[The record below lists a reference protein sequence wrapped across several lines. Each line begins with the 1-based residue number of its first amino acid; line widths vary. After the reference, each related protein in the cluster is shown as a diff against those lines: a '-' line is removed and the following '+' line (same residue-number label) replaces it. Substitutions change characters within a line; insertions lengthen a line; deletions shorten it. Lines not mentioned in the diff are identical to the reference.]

1 MPPPSLVGGS
11 IAVLRARAQTRVEM
25 AASMHLAEA
34 LVGDAA
40 ALAHQQLPAEQ
51 FLANLP
57 VQLRSIR
64 HVRIAVK
71 NETGLPIRAM
81 PPTDIAPRASAP
93 RWFTELVAP
102 PVEIRNV
109 PVVINGSKVGEVEI
123 VGEPGDEIAEFWQ
136 NAAAMAGTIV
146 LLNVAMVGILYV
158 LFGRVLGPLTALA
171 GGLSDLKRHSYDV
184 RIPSPQARELAAIT
198 DHFNALASALET
210 ARAENLQL
218 NRQLITAQD
227 DERRRTALE
236 LHDEV
241 GPCLFGLKANASSI
255 ASAAATLAE
264 KDKQVIADRLR
275 DTVAIVDH
283 LQAINRTMLERLRP
297 MALGHVPLKD
307 MLGELVREQERR
319 HARISFSF
327 SAPDIERSYGDSI
340 DLTIYRCLQE
350 SLTNAVRH
358 AQAQHI
364 TIALHVEAERRLALT
379 VGDDGCGIHPGKVAG
394 FGMRGMQERVEGLGG
409 RYTIQSEAGNGTCV
423 RVTLP
428 LAEAGKRCV
437 EFGRAGRGRVMTSV
451 LVIDDH
457 PIVRQGCRR
466 MLEDLGVER
475 IFEAPDAASG
485 YKLCRR
491 HRPDVVIVDLAMQEN
506 GLGGLPLIRRMRAH
520 DPHLRIIVF
529 SMHGDP
535 IIVARALEA
544 GAAGY
549 VLKDTSSEDFL
560 KAFRTVLS
568 GSPYLS
574 HDLAMRVALINTQA
588 HKNPLSELTPREL
601 QTLSL
606 LAKGK
611 PYGDIA
617 HELNVSYKTVVN
629 VSSQLKHKLE
639 VRNLPELIRAA
650 VQLLETAG

>member
-1 MPPPSLVGGS
+1 MIFVLIDVAALLVGGS

-25 AASMHLAEA
+25 AASIHLAEA
-34 LVGDAA
+34 LVGDAV

-71 NETGLPIRAM
+71 NESGIPIRAT
-81 PPTDIAPRASAP
+81 PPADAAAARASAP

-102 PVEIRNV
+102 PVETRNV

-171 GGLSDLKRHSYDV
+171 GGLSDLKRQSYDV
-184 RIPSPQARELAAIT
+184 RMPNPQTRELAAIT

-210 ARAENLQL
+210 ARAENLRL

-255 ASAAATLAE
+255 ASAAAALPD
-264 KDKQVIADRLR
+264 KDKHVIAERLR

-283 LQAINRTMLERLRP
+283 LQAINRSMLERLRP

-327 SAPDIERSYGDSI
+327 SAANIERSYGDSI

-358 AQAQHI
+358 AQARQI
-364 TIALHVEAERRLALT
+364 TIELHAEAKRRLALS
-379 VGDDGCGIHPGKVAG
+379 VRDDGCGIHPGKIAG

-409 RYTIQSEAGNGTCV
+409 RYTIESEAGNGTCI

-428 LAEAGKRCV
+428 LAGIANV
-437 EFGRAGRGRVMTSV
+437 
-451 LVIDDH
+451 
-457 PIVRQGCRR
+457 
-466 MLEDLGVER
+466 
-475 IFEAPDAASG
+475 AAS
-485 YKLCRR
+485 
-491 HRPDVVIVDLAMQEN
+491 PDTR
-506 GLGGLPLIRRMRAH
+506 G
-520 DPHLRIIVF
+520 
-529 SMHGDP
+529 
-535 IIVARALEA
+535 A
-544 GAAGY
+544 GA
-549 VLKDTSSEDFL
+549 
-560 KAFRTVLS
+560 
-568 GSPYLS
+568 P
-574 HDLAMRVALINTQA
+574 
-588 HKNPLSELTPREL
+588 
-601 QTLSL
+601 
-606 LAKGK
+606 
-611 PYGDIA
+611 
-617 HELNVSYKTVVN
+617 
-629 VSSQLKHKLE
+629 
-639 VRNLPELIRAA
+639 
-650 VQLLETAG
+650 

>member
-1 MPPPSLVGGS
+1 MIFVLIDVAALLAGGS

-25 AASMHLAEA
+25 AASIHLAEA
-34 LVGDAA
+34 LVGDAV

-57 VQLRSIR
+57 LQLRSIR

-71 NETGLPIRAM
+71 NESGIPIRAT
-81 PPTDIAPRASAP
+81 PPADAAAARASAP

-109 PVVINGSKVGEVEI
+109 PVVINGGKVGEVEI

-171 GGLSDLKRHSYDV
+171 GGLSDLKRQSYDV
-184 RIPSPQARELAAIT
+184 RMPNPQTRELAAIT

-210 ARAENLQL
+210 ARAENLRL

-255 ASAAATLAE
+255 ASAAAALPD
-264 KDKQVIADRLR
+264 KDKHVIAERLR

-283 LQAINRTMLERLRP
+283 LQAINRSMLERLRP

-307 MLGELVREQERR
+307 MLGELVREQEQR
-319 HARISFSF
+319 HAAISFRF
-327 SAPDIERSYGDSI
+327 GAADIERSYGDSI

-358 AQAQHI
+358 AQARHI
-364 TIALHVEAERRLALT
+364 TVELHLEEAKRRLALS
-379 VGDDGCGIHPGKVAG
+379 VRDDGGGIHPGKIAG

-409 RYTIQSEAGNGTCV
+409 RYTIESEAGNGTCV

-428 LAEAGKRCV
+428 LAEIANV
-437 EFGRAGRGRVMTSV
+437 
-451 LVIDDH
+451 
-457 PIVRQGCRR
+457 
-466 MLEDLGVER
+466 
-475 IFEAPDAASG
+475 AAS
-485 YKLCRR
+485 
-491 HRPDVVIVDLAMQEN
+491 PDTR
-506 GLGGLPLIRRMRAH
+506 G
-520 DPHLRIIVF
+520 
-529 SMHGDP
+529 
-535 IIVARALEA
+535 A
-544 GAAGY
+544 GA
-549 VLKDTSSEDFL
+549 
-560 KAFRTVLS
+560 
-568 GSPYLS
+568 P
-574 HDLAMRVALINTQA
+574 
-588 HKNPLSELTPREL
+588 
-601 QTLSL
+601 
-606 LAKGK
+606 
-611 PYGDIA
+611 
-617 HELNVSYKTVVN
+617 
-629 VSSQLKHKLE
+629 
-639 VRNLPELIRAA
+639 
-650 VQLLETAG
+650 

>member
-1 MPPPSLVGGS
+1 MIFVLIDAAALLVGGS

-40 ALAHQQLPAEQ
+40 ALAHQQLPAAR

-81 PPTDIAPRASAP
+81 PPTDIAPRASAQ

-136 NAAAMAGTIV
+136 NAAAIAGTIV

-184 RIPSPQARELAAIT
+184 RMPSPQARELAAIT

-210 ARAENLQL
+210 ARAENLRL

-319 HARISFSF
+319 HASISFSF

-364 TIALHVEAERRLALT
+364 TIALHVETERLALT

-428 LAEAGKRCV
+428 LAEAGNAAV
-437 EFGRAGRGRVMTSV
+437 NSDA
-451 LVIDDH
+451 
-457 PIVRQGCRR
+457 QG
-466 MLEDLGVER
+466 E
-475 IFEAPDAASG
+475 AAS
-485 YKLCRR
+485 
-491 HRPDVVIVDLAMQEN
+491 
-506 GLGGLPLIRRMRAH
+506 
-520 DPHLRIIVF
+520 
-529 SMHGDP
+529 
-535 IIVARALEA
+535 
-544 GAAGY
+544 
-549 VLKDTSSEDFL
+549 
-560 KAFRTVLS
+560 
-568 GSPYLS
+568 
-574 HDLAMRVALINTQA
+574 
-588 HKNPLSELTPREL
+588 
-601 QTLSL
+601 
-606 LAKGK
+606 
-611 PYGDIA
+611 
-617 HELNVSYKTVVN
+617 
-629 VSSQLKHKLE
+629 
-639 VRNLPELIRAA
+639 
-650 VQLLETAG
+650 